1 MNKFIAPAREKWI
14 FLALLI
20 LVTAVVAFSPLR
32 YGYIYPTGGDD
43 TANHITDLIN
53 LTENLD
59 YSDRSITYY
68 GISILLPFTLAGFNP
83 IAVFSVF
90 NYLVIFAVFC
100 SMWLL
105 IRRFY
110 GFLSAVLA
118 FPLSVFIVMS
128 TWYYF
133 DDGTIFAIFNLWV
146 IALAGLYAG
155 CRWLEEGKPKW
166 LIMAGILF
174 ILTSVVHSATYLYI
188 MASMLLFSASFAL
201 WQYKKQDALM
211 LKRIVLFGSVF
222 CFSVITAWFTWMHT
236 LLPRLTGAMVE
247 TITGERA
254 IYTTRVTPLTWI
266 GNYLNIGTLAMLLIA
281 ILMLVIIFKNGQNS
295 EKTAIK
301 NRLTQP
307 LSLIIV
313 CFLFVLCI
321 GTFTKLGFN
330 FDRFARDMATFAGL
344 VTAILLAQGLGY
356 YRYDYRKLWIVIAA
370 SLFILTCSPV
380 HYFLSD
386 YTALRP
392 CDRQAIEYLNNL
404 PEEPVIVHHFST
416 LSPRIYGLY
425 TNQNISLE
433 RAYNLKDYEDADF
446 LIHRKNHM
454 TYFTLM
460 HTKEDDF
467 VVIRQILDEKPYL
480 EEIASFQSGV
490 DEIVIYSIKKDTT
503 G

>member
-1 MNKFIAPAREKWI
+1 MDNLLAAHKEKWL
-14 FLALLI
+14 FFSLL
-20 LVTAVVAFSPLR
+20 AVVVALIIYSPLR
-32 YGYIYPTGGDD
+32 HGYIYPTGGDD
-43 TANHITDLIN
+43 TANHIIDLIN

-59 YSDRSITYY
+59 YSNRSITYY
-68 GISILLPFTLAGFNP
+68 GISILLPFTLAGLNP
-83 IAVFSVF
+83 FAVFSVF
-90 NYLVIFAVFC
+90 NYLVIIGVFC

-105 IRRFY
+105 LRKFY
-110 GFLSAVLA
+110 GFLSAVLG
-118 FPLSVFIVMS
+118 FPVSVFMVMS

-146 IALAGLYAG
+146 IGLAGLYAG

-166 LIMAGILF
+166 LILAGILF

-188 MASMLLFSASFAL
+188 MASLLLFSAGFAL
-201 WQYKKQDALM
+201 WHYRKQNIIVF
-211 LKRIVLFGSVF
+211 KRTVIFAAVF
-222 CFSVITAWFTWMHT
+222 CVSIISAWLTWMHT

-247 TITGERA
+247 TITGERE
-254 IYTTRVTPLTWI
+254 IYTTRVDIVNWI
-266 GNYLNIGTLAMLLIA
+266 GNYLNIGTAAMILIA
-281 ILMLVIIFKNGQNS
+281 ILMLIIVFKKGQS
-295 EKTAIK
+295 AEIAAIK

-307 LSLIIV
+307 LSLIIA

-321 GTFTKLGFN
+321 GTFTKLGYN
-330 FDRFARDMATFAGL
+330 YDRFARDMATFAGL

-356 YRYDYRKLWIVIAA
+356 YRYEYRKVWIVIAA

-380 HYFLSD
+380 HFFLSD

-392 CDRQAIEYLNNL
+392 CDRQAIEYLNNM

-416 LSPRIYGLY
+416 LSPRIYSLY
-425 TNQNISLE
+425 TNQNVTLE
-433 RAYNLKDYEDADF
+433 RTYNLSEYENAD
-446 LIHRKNHM
+446 LVIHRNNHM

-460 HTKEDDF
+460 HTKKDDF
-467 VVIRQILDEKPYL
+467 VVIRQILDDQPHL

-490 DEIVIYSIKKDTT
+490 DEIVIYSIKKDVT

>member
-1 MNKFIAPAREKWI
+1 MNRPVSPARERWVFI
-14 FLALLI
+14 ALLV
-20 LVTAVVAFSPLR
+20 LVGIIVLYSPLR
-32 YGYIYPTGGDD
+32 YGFVYPTGGDD
-43 TANHITDLIN
+43 TANHIRDLIN

-83 IAVFSVF
+83 TTVFSVF
-90 NYLVIFAVFC
+90 NYLVIIGVFC

-118 FPLSVFIVMS
+118 FPVSVFMVMS

-188 MASMLLFSASFAL
+188 MASLLLFSAGFAL
-201 WQYKKQDALM
+201 WHYRKQNIIIFRRTVIFAA
-211 LKRIVLFGSVF
+211 VF
-222 CFSVITAWFTWMHT
+222 CVSIMTAWLTWMHT
-236 LLPRLTGAMVE
+236 LLPRLTVGMVE

-266 GNYLNIGTLAMLLIA
+266 GNYLNIGTAAMFLIA
-281 ILMLVIIFKNGQNS
+281 VLMLVIIFRNGQNA

-307 LSLIIV
+307 LSLIIA

-344 VTAILLAQGLGY
+344 ATAILLALGISY
-356 YRYDYRKLWIVIAA
+356 YRYEYRKVWMVIAA
-370 SLFILTCSPV
+370 SLFVLTCSPV

-392 CDRQAIEYLNNL
+392 CDREAIKYLNDL
-404 PEEPVIVHHFST
+404 AEEPVVVHHYST
-416 LSPRIYGLY
+416 LSPRIYSLY

-433 RAYNLKDYEDADF
+433 RVYNLTDCEDAGL
-446 LIHRKNHM
+446 LIHRNNHM
-454 TYFTLM
+454 TYSTQM

-480 EEIASFQSGV
+480 KEIASFQSGV
-490 DEIVIYSIKKDTT
+490 DEIVIYSIEKM
-503 G
+503 